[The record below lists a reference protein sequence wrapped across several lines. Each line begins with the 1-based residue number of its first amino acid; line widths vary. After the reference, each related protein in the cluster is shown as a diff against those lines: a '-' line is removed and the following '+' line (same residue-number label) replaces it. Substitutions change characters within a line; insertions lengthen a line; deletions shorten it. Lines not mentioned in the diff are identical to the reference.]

1 MAAGDETMTEA
12 GQTGSMTPG
21 LELQL
26 MTTIAEMRAD
36 MRHVRE
42 TSDKTFETVNG
53 LSTRVS
59 NVEADVAVL
68 KARPEIDSTLAS
80 RVAVA
85 EAEIT
90 ASKTIMSTVQSIL
103 ESRSLSWPKLIAGL
117 AAVVGTLVALGI
129 YNSPVG

>member
-1 MAAGDETMTEA
+1 
-12 GQTGSMTPG
+12 
-21 LELQL
+21 
-26 MTTIAEMRAD
+26 
-36 MRHVRE
+36 
-42 TSDKTFETVNG
+42 
-53 LSTRVS
+53 
-59 NVEADVAVL
+59 VL

>member
-1 MAAGDETMTEA
+1 MTEA

>member
-1 MAAGDETMTEA
+1 MTEA

-103 ESRSLSWPKLIAGL
+103 ESRSLLSARSSRSASTTARW
-117 AAVVGTLVALGI
+117 VDT
-129 YNSPVG
+129 PVTND

>member
-1 MAAGDETMTEA
+1 MNAQNPEVP
-12 GQTGSMTPG
+12 QTGNMTPG

-42 TSDKTFETVNG
+42 NSDKTLSEMNT
-53 LSTRVS
+53 LSTRLS
-59 NVEADVAVL
+59 TVEADVAVL
-68 KARPEIDSTLAS
+68 KARPEVDSTLAS
-80 RVAVA
+80 RVAVN
-85 EAEIT
+85 EAEI
-90 ASKTIMSTVQSIL
+90 ASSKTLMQAVQAVL